1 MKWFDMEDLDVIPRL
16 MMDNTAVNVVQTE
29 GKIKKLITWNDT
41 THLNMQ
47 NESYVKMK
55 GDTYAE
61 QNVCDNTACDNER
74 GSSVNTVS

>member
-41 THLNMQ
+41 THLNM
-47 NESYVKMK
+47 
-55 GDTYAE
+55 
-61 QNVCDNTACDNER
+61 
-74 GSSVNTVS
+74 